1 VNNIREYI
9 VKRYSATTEIEVHTP
24 VAGVEGYVEP
34 NIGKQAVKKTFA
46 SKLMAE
52 RWIAKMTFLSE
63 RGIFLIDDDKE
74 RKSTVNEWEM
84 SEFAHEVNKI
94 SNKLFGHDV
103 YYVKGLEDIE
113 RYRNA
118 EL

>member
-1 VNNIREYI
+1 
-9 VKRYSATTEIEVHTP
+9 
-24 VAGVEGYVEP
+24 
-34 NIGKQAVKKTFA
+34 
-46 SKLMAE
+46 
-52 RWIAKMTFLSE
+52 
-63 RGIFLIDDDKE
+63 
-74 RKSTVNEWEM
+74 M